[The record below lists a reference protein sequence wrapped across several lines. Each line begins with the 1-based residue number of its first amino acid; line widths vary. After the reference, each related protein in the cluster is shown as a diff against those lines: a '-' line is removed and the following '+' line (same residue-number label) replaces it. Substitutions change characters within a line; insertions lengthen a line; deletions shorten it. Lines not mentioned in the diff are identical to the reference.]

1 MQIALRFGAALVVA
15 FILGGS
21 ASAQIATSK
30 GTASVQYGNAVTP
43 EIRDA
48 ALRDAKLNALE
59 RYIAESNPAKQRL
72 FDSARD
78 RLLASL
84 DSFILSTTPLSE
96 TADPGSKTY
105 SVVVRVEVNTGRFEN
120 ALADASGTAPARAG
134 GAQVAAIF
142 VSRAPQ
148 SVQSFDDRV
157 YKREDSSVKGGVT
170 SDGRRTTR
178 ESESI
183 SGSAVGT
190 GDRVN
195 ARGSFSDSSS
205 SVTETGGSV
214 TRKADKLIWS
224 VANSGNV
231 DQEMTGVFANAGL
244 EIVPAEFI
252 TNLDLGAVRKDFG
265 GGDDLSPATL
275 RGMVAA
281 VRASGITYLTLGSM
295 DEELPDQDPVSG
307 NVRIYVT
314 VNAKV
319 YDLSRPIP
327 RVLSAIGPI
336 QYAGLGPTPAV
347 AKTNALKLAADEV
360 ARKLVDEITV
370 KGVR

>member
-1 MQIALRFGAALVVA
+1 MQIATRISAALFVA
-15 FILGGS
+15 IMLGGP
-21 ASAQIATSK
+21 ADAQVTTAK
-30 GTASVQYGNAVTP
+30 GTASEQYATVVTP
-43 EIRDA
+43 EIRGL

-96 TADPGSKTY
+96 ATDPGSKTY

-120 ALADASGTAPARAG
+120 ALADASGIAPARAG
-134 GAQVAAIF
+134 GAQVAAVF

-157 YKREDSSVKGGVT
+157 YKREDASVTGGVT
-170 SDGRRTTR
+170 SAGRRSTR

-190 GDRVN
+190 GDRVD
-195 ARGSFSDSSS
+195 ARGSFSGSSS

-214 TRKADKLIWS
+214 TRKADKVTWS
-224 VANSGNV
+224 VANSGDV
-231 DQEMTGVFANAGL
+231 DQEMSGVFANAGL

-252 TNLDLGAVRKDFG
+252 ERLDLGAVRKDYG
-265 GGDDLSPATL
+265 EGDDLSPVTL

-295 DEELPDQDPVSG
+295 DVELPDQDPVSG

-327 RVLSAIGPI
+327 RILSAIGPV
-336 QYAGLGPTPAV
+336 QYAGVGPTPAV

-360 ARKLVDEITV
+360 AKKLVDEIAV